1 VILDPWTEIRKKIC
15 FGNEEP
21 KIELVAITTPIGS
34 YNHEDP
40 KGDIECIP
48 AIAAGTSY
56 NKEATSIEKAK
67 ALNKKLIKMGHN
79 VPLESLTYNF
89 YVTGLSKAAGAQW
102 SRHRIGAGHV
112 SLSRRYTQ
120 QQPKFVYPT
129 LNYIKNK
136 DEVEATYKLMSG
148 ACENAYRAYKF
159 LIDTGAKKQDARL
172 IMPVN
177 VATTRNAWANARALR
192 DFFRLRLDPAAEEE
206 IRRLAFILLDIVF
219 TATPSLF
226 EDIVEKFK
234 K

>member
-1 VILDPWTEIRKKIC
+1 MMQDPWFSLRQSN

-21 KIELVAITTPIGS
+21 EVKLIAVTTPIGN
-34 YNHEDP
+34 YDPEDV
-40 KGDIECIP
+40 KGNIECMP

-56 NKEATSIEKAK
+56 NKESNTIEAAK

-79 VPLESLTYNF
+79 VPLESLQYNF
-89 YVTGLSKAAGAQW
+89 LVTGLSKAAGAQW
-102 SRHRIGAGHV
+102 SRHRSQAHV

-129 LNYIKNK
+129 LDYMKNE
-136 DEVEATYKLMSG
+136 DEVEATYLLMSG

-177 VATTRNAWANARALR
+177 VATTRNAWANTRALR
-192 DFFRLRLDPAAEEE
+192 DFFRLRLDPAAEPE
-206 IRRLAFILLDIVF
+206 IRRLAFMLLDIVYR
-219 TATPSLF
+219 ATPSLF
-226 EDIVEKFK
+226 EDIAEKFIK
-234 K
+234 

>member
-1 VILDPWTEIRKKIC
+1 MMQDPWFSLRQSN

-21 KIELVAITTPIGS
+21 EVKLIAVTTPIGN
-34 YNHEDP
+34 YDPEDV
-40 KGDIECIP
+40 KGNIECMP

-56 NKEATSIEKAK
+56 NKESNTIEAAK

-79 VPLESLTYNF
+79 VPLESLQYNF
-89 YVTGLSKAAGAQW
+89 LVTGLSKAAGAQW
-102 SRHRIGAGHV
+102 SRHRSQAHV

-129 LNYIKNK
+129 LDYMKNK
-136 DEVEATYKLMSG
+136 DEVEATYLLMSG
-148 ACENAYRAYKF
+148 ACENVYRAYKF

-192 DFFRLRLDPAAEEE
+192 DFFRLRLDPAAEPE
-206 IRRLAFILLDIVF
+206 IRRLAFILLDIVS

-226 EDIVEKFK
+226 EDIVAKFK